1 MCRVSQFTQVT
12 VKLLPRGDTLSDPVT
27 VLVATN
33 FATSW
38 PTDCILLQVVDVM
51 AVQKCLKNILRVWAG
66 HFGHFWIKQFR
77 QLPTC
82 SFCSVLFCSVL
93 FLFVLFC
100 IFTTMKIESYL
111 SLVTTL
117 CHQVKAGSW
126 RNCTN
131 RNFYPVLIIYY
142 LHTSRH
148 VKTKW
153 LLKSLL
159 HSATYWISS
168 CRFLHIRKCNMWV
181 GVLLQSQLLQV
192 WMKTIIDIE
201 HSTICKGN

>member
-1 MCRVSQFTQVT
+1 MS
-12 VKLLPRGDTLSDPVT
+12 PRGDTLSDPVT

-38 PTDCILLQVVDVM
+38 PTDCILLKVVDVM
-51 AVQKCLKNILRVWAG
+51 TVQKCLKNVLGVWAG
-66 HFGHFWIKQFR
+66 HFGHFWVKHYKLISYNY
-77 QLPTC
+77 QL
-82 SFCSVLFCSVL
+82 V
-93 FLFVLFC
+93 LFVLFC
-100 IFTTMKIESYL
+100 LFTTLKIESYL
-111 SLVTTL
+111 SLGTIW

-131 RNFYPVLIIYY
+131 RNLYPVLIIYY

-168 CRFLHIRKCNMWV
+168 CRFLHISKCNMCWQWV